1 MSGEELRVSEEND
14 VEVTDGT
21 VLGDQPIEAE
31 GNVDAV
37 SGRRGRPR
45 DPGVIERDERVLGA
59 LSASEAKTKAQVAT
73 ELGLEPSVVYLSLWR
88 LHKAGLVSREQRTWR
103 QTAPVSV

>member
-1 MSGEELRVSEEND
+1 MSEEQG

-21 VLGDQPIEAE
+21 VLGDQGDANGEA
-31 GNVDAV
+31 

-59 LSASEAKTKAQVAT
+59 LSTEEAKTKAQLAE
-73 ELGLEPSVVYLSLWR
+73 ELSLAPSVVYLSLWR
-88 LHKAGLVSREQRTWR
+88 LHKAGLVQREQRTWR
-103 QTAPVSV
+103 QTAPVGV

>member
-1 MSGEELRVSEEND
+1 MSEEFAVEYSDAPADPQPVQGD
-14 VEVTDGT
+14 VS
-21 VLGDQPIEAE
+21 A
-31 GNVDAV
+31 DADAA

-59 LSASEAKTKAQVAT
+59 LSTEEAKTKAQLAG

-88 LHKAGLVSREQRTWR
+88 LNRAGLVTREQRAWR
-103 QTAPVSV
+103 QTAPAGV

>member
-1 MSGEELRVSEEND
+1 MSEEQG

-21 VLGDQPIEAE
+21 VLGDPTTDVNGDAEAT
-31 GNVDAV
+31 

-59 LSASEAKTKAQVAT
+59 LSTEEAKTKAQLAE
-73 ELGLEPSVVYLSLWR
+73 ELSLTPSVVYLSLWR
-88 LHKAGLVSREQRTWR
+88 LHKAGLVRREQRAWR
-103 QTAPVSV
+103 QTAGV

>member
-1 MSGEELRVSEEND
+1 MSEEYG
-14 VEVTDGT
+14 VEVTDPT
-21 VLGDQPIEAE
+21 VLGEQSTD
-31 GNVDAV
+31 GDASADAA

-59 LSASEAKTKAQVAT
+59 LSSTEAKTKSQIAG

-88 LHKAGLVSREQRTWR
+88 LHKAGRVEREQRAWR
-103 QTAPVSV
+103 QTAGV

>member
-1 MSGEELRVSEEND
+1 MSEEQG

-21 VLGDQPIEAE
+21 VLGDQPVATDDNGEA
-31 GNVDAV
+31 A

-59 LSASEAKTKAQVAT
+59 LSTEEAKTKSQLAE
-73 ELGLEPSVVYLSLWR
+73 ELSLAPSVVYLSLWR
-88 LHKAGLVSREQRTWR
+88 LHKAGLVQREQRAWR
-103 QTAPVSV
+103 QTTPVGV

>member
-1 MSGEELRVSEEND
+1 MSEEHGD
-14 VEVTDGT
+14 VEVTDST
-21 VLGDQPIEAE
+21 VLGDQPVEAD
-31 GNVDAV
+31 GNADSA

-59 LSASEAKTKAQVAT
+59 LTSSEAKTKSQLAE
-73 ELGLEPSVVYLSLWR
+73 ELGLEPNVVYLSLWR
-88 LHKAGLVSREQRTWR
+88 LHKAGLVTREQRAWR